1 MPQPEQQARE
11 KIDQLLHAAGWLVCD
26 AAAASIHAARGV
38 AIREFPLPGY
48 GFADY
53 LLYVDGKAAG
63 VIEAKKEGVT
73 LTGVETQSDKYTKG
87 LPAGLPRWRNP
98 LPFSYQSTGIE
109 TRFTNGLDPTP
120 RSRPVFA
127 FHQPKL
133 LADWLNYAPA
143 AQPGEGSAGD
153 LASTFLARLQAM
165 PPLKEEGLWPAQI
178 TAIRNL
184 ENSLKENRPR
194 ALIQMATGSGKTF
207 TSISFIYR
215 LIKFAGA
222 RRILFLVD
230 RGNLADQTLK
240 EFQQYVSPYNNFKF
254 SEEYIVQRLQGNQ
267 IDTTARVCICTI
279 QRLYFMLK
287 GRELADEDEDMMA
300 TGFDGIY
307 KKVPPI
313 EYNPAIPIETFD
325 IIVTD
330 EAHRSIYNLWAQ
342 VLEYF
347 DAYLIGLTATPGKQT
362 FGFFHQNLV
371 MEYNH
376 EMAVADGVNVNYD
389 VYRIKT
395 AITEAGSRVEAGY
408 YVEKQERDTRKTRWE
423 ELDDDFAYD
432 PNQLDRDVVTPDQ
445 IRTIVRT
452 FRDKLFSEIFP
463 GRTEVPKTLIFA
475 KDDNHAENIVEI
487 LREEFGKGNEFAQ
500 KITYRTTGATP
511 KELISAFRNSYH
523 PRIAVTVDMIATGTD
538 IKPVEIV
545 FFMRAVKSRGFFE
558 QMKGRGVRV
567 INPDDLRA
575 VTPDATAKDHFVIV
589 DAVGVCEQDKTDARP
604 MEKKPSVS
612 FERLLQ
618 AVAFGNTEDDVI
630 TSIAGRLARMEHRI
644 SAEDDAKIR
653 VASGGLGLKDL
664 AHQLVAALSPD
675 PVEAASRR
683 LPYLPMETADD
694 YAGYGFLD
702 PNAPIEMQRANLPH
716 WRQDEASYFVTFR
729 LADSLPRQRLIAW
742 REARADWLTRNPRPW
757 SAAQETDYTERFS
770 ARIESWLDAGVGSCA
785 LANPQARELMETALW
800 HFDGERYRLGKY
812 VVAANHVHV
821 IVTPLPGHELSE
833 ILHSWKSYTAKQ
845 ILQLAAAS
853 GRLPEGAIS
862 IWQKESYDRIVRTS
876 EELFRIEQ
884 YIQRHSEYELSAAV
898 KRRDAASTAMQQA
911 RTLAAK
917 PLCDPTLRQLILDI
931 KAKNELTIDHVSQ
944 DQVIEAGFS
953 QAALDRARGL
963 VQSFEQF
970 IADHKDEIT
979 ALQILYAKPYK
990 QRLTFEAVKE
1000 LADAIEKPPYLWNE
1014 SQLWQAYAALEAS
1027 KAKGASGKRILTD
1040 LVSLVR
1046 FAIHQDNELVPFP
1059 ERVNANFKA
1068 WVEAASRRLAET
1080 KRQDAASTGFTTEQM
1095 KWLEM
1100 IRDHIAANLGIEP
1113 DDFEYAP
1120 FAQEGGLGKVHQLF
1134 GDELNTLIE
1143 QLNESLAA

>member
-1 MPQPEQQARE
+1 MAPQPERQVRG
-11 KIDQLLHAAGWLVCD
+11 KIDVLLEAAGWHVCD
-26 AAAASIHAARGV
+26 AAAANIHAARGV

-87 LPAGLPRWRNP
+87 LPAGLPRWSNP
-98 LPFSYQSTGIE
+98 LPFAYQTTGVE
-109 TRFTNGLDPTP
+109 TRFTNGLDPVP

-133 LADWLNYAPA
+133 LAEWLNYAPA
-143 AQPGEGSAGD
+143 AQSGEGA
-153 LASTFLARLQAM
+153 AAETAATFLAKLQAM

-178 TAIRNL
+178 TAIHNL
-184 ENSLKENRPR
+184 EKSLKENRPR

-279 QRLYFMLK
+279 QRMYSMLK
-287 GRELADEDEDMMA
+287 GRDLPPDLEEESVDTLGKLFKEPE
-300 TGFDGIY
+300 
-307 KKVPPI
+307 PI
-313 EYNPAIPIETFD
+313 EYNPSIPIETFD

-347 DAYLIGLTATPGKQT
+347 DAYLVGLTATPGKQT

-395 AITEAGSRVEAGY
+395 AITEGGSKVEAGY

-567 INPDDLRA
+567 INPDDLKA
-575 VTPDATAKDHFVIV
+575 VTPDAKAKDHFVII

-664 AHQLVAALSPD
+664 AHQLVESLSPD
-675 PVEAASRR
+675 QTIPPFEK
-683 LPYLPMETADD
+683 
-694 YAGYGFLD
+694 GGQGGF
-702 PNAPIEMQRANLPH
+702 AP
-716 WRQDEASYFVTFR
+716 D
-729 LADSLPRQRLIAW
+729 
-742 REARADWLTRNPRPW
+742 
-757 SAAQETDYTERFS
+757 
-770 ARIESWLDAGVGSCA
+770 
-785 LANPQARELMETALW
+785 
-800 HFDGERYRLGKY
+800 
-812 VVAANHVHV
+812 
-821 IVTPLPGHELSE
+821 
-833 ILHSWKSYTAKQ
+833 
-845 ILQLAAAS
+845 
-853 GRLPEGAIS
+853 
-862 IWQKESYDRIVRTS
+862 
-876 EELFRIEQ
+876 
-884 YIQRHSEYELSAAV
+884 
-898 KRRDAASTAMQQA
+898 QQA
-911 RTLAAK
+911 RVTAAK
-917 PLCDPTLRQLILDI
+917 PLCDPALRQLILDI
-931 KAKNELTIDHVSQ
+931 KAKNEITIDHVSQ

-953 QAALDRARGL
+953 QAARDRAKGL

-970 IADHKDEIT
+970 IADHKNEIT

-1027 KAKGASGKRILTD
+1027 KVKGASGRRILTD

-1059 ERVNANFKA
+1059 ERVNANFTA
-1068 WVEAASRRLAET
+1068 WLAGQESAGRQFTADQRR
-1080 KRQDAASTGFTTEQM
+1080 
-1095 KWLEM
+1095 WLEM

-1120 FAQEGGLGKVHQLF
+1120 FAQEGGLGKVYQLF
-1134 GDELNTLIE
+1134 GEELNTIIE